1 MPDSKNDFTPGFRRC
16 SGFIFAQMWRFES
29 SQVWEGQPQNP
40 PRRHSVAE
48 PQPKTKI
55 HHGGTETRRRSKP
68 IFTTEDTE
76 KQSHNQNHSLPQR
89 TRRNTKRTETKAYRR
104 GRKGSAEGAEQN
116 RSNKNLRKKRRNF
129 RLVLHPLT
137 AVGQAVRKQPQRTR
151 RNTEQNLK
159 PKRRFLDKQIL
170 CELCVLCD
178 LCGEGFDFLCGP

>member
-29 SQVWEGQPQNP
+29 SQVWEGSTAKPTTEAQ
-40 PRRHSVAE
+40 RSGATAKT
-48 PQPKTKI
+48 KTKI

-68 IFTTEDTE
+68 IFTREDTE

-116 RSNKNLRKKRRNF
+116 RSNKTLCRKRRNF
-129 RLVLHPLT
+129 RGAEKNQTLFT
-137 AVGQAVRKQPQRTR
+137 A
-151 RNTEQNLK
+151 
-159 PKRRFLDKQIL
+159 
-170 CELCVLCD
+170 D
-178 LCGEGFDFLCGP
+178 LR